1 MQQSRRNFIQLT
13 GTAAAGFT
21 LAGLPVHSFF
31 NDDPD
36 AGRIR
41 TFGIQ
46 LYTLR
51 DVLPK
56 DPKNVLRQ
64 LASFGYRQIESY
76 EGKEGMF
83 WGMSAAD
90 FKRYMD
96 DLGMKI
102 VSSHCDINKDFE
114 RKAADAASIG
124 MKHLICAWVGP
135 QKTTDDFKKIADT
148 FNQRGEICRKNG
160 IRFAY
165 HNHEYSFNTLEGQ
178 LPQDI
183 MMNNTDPALVDFEM
197 DIYWVVTA
205 KQDPEAW
212 LKKYKKRFRYCHV
225 KDRISNSTERNASCI
240 LGQGSID
247 FAGILKTAKK
257 NGMEYFI
264 VEQERYDN
272 STSMKSAEAD
282 AVYMKGLKI

>member
-1 MQQSRRNFIQLT
+1 MQQSRREFIQLS
-13 GTAAAGFT
+13 GAAAAGFT
-21 LAGLPVHSFF
+21 LAGSPLQAIFS
-31 NDDPD
+31 DDPD
-36 AGRIR
+36 TGRIK

-51 DVLPK
+51 DELPK
-56 DPKNVLRQ
+56 DPKKVLKA

-76 EGKEGMF
+76 EGKQGMF
-83 WGMSAAD
+83 WGMTTND
-90 FKRYMD
+90 FKSYMD

-114 RKAADAASIG
+114 KKAADAASIG

-135 QKTTDDFKKIADT
+135 QKTADDFKKIADT

-165 HNHEYSFNTLEGQ
+165 HNHEYGFNTLEGQ

-183 MMNNTDPALVDFEM
+183 LMSNTDASLVDFEM

-205 KQDPEAW
+205 KQEPEAW
-212 LKKYKKRFRYCHV
+212 LKKYSNRFRYCHV
-225 KDRISNSTERNASCI
+225 KDRIRNATERDASCI
-240 LGQGSID
+240 LGTGSID
-247 FAGILKTAKK
+247 YSRILKTACK

-282 AVYMKGLKI
+282 AAYMKKLKI